1 MTPKEKA
8 IYLVEDFAKLDFG
21 LNDKIVIG
29 VNHKKQALIAVYQ
42 IIDALDIYD
51 TLTESNIKQEFGLDY
66 FSSELQN
73 MENDFRYWNK
83 VKHEIEKL

>member
-29 VNHKKQALIAVYQ
+29 VNHKKQALLAVSQ
-42 IIDALDIYD
+42 IKLYLEEVMLPNIFKQYLD
-51 TLTESNIKQEFGLDY
+51 E
-66 FSSELQN
+66 
-73 MENDFRYWNK
+73 
-83 VKHEIEKL
+83 VKKEIEKL

>member
-29 VNHKKQALIAVYQ
+29 VNHKKQALIAMGE
-42 IIDALDIYD
+42 IIEALSFNSWQNRNEIEYY
-51 TLTESNIKQEFGLDY
+51 EEVKQ
-66 FSSELQN
+66 
-73 MENDFRYWNK
+73 
-83 VKHEIEKL
+83 EIEKL

>member
-29 VNHKKQALIAVYQ
+29 VNHKKQALIAMDE
-42 IIDALDIYD
+42 IIEAL
-51 TLTESNIKQEFGLDY
+51 SFH
-66 FSSELQN
+66 SWQN
-73 MENDFRYWNK
+73 RNEIEYYEE

>member
-29 VNHKKQALIAVYQ
+29 VNHKKQALIAMDE
-42 IIDALDIYD
+42 IIEAL
-51 TLTESNIKQEFGLDY
+51 SFHRW
-66 FSSELQN
+66 QN
-73 MENDFRYWNK
+73 RNEIEYYEE